1 MEQRYLLIHNIT
13 LTPDLQAHLDIS
25 MPLTVR
31 SCNSLAPEKAHSLL
45 PQGCMTAPL
54 VG

>member
-13 LTPDLQAHLDIS
+13 LTPDLLDIS

-45 PQGCMTAPL
+45 PQGRMTAPL